1 MCIYHAGTEVTHKKS
16 GKHRNKLAPCRPES
30 RNGQDDLQVKEHFTK
45 GSCLLNDHPQ
55 EGIWKGF
62 LSNTQKPFN
71 PGEWLPSDSPGGV
84 TGHCYNPPQACV
96 PWITVSALS
105 PSARC
110 SQPSLSGPQANLRI
124 DSKLPDM
131 AVHTPLSP
139 VTQVWTRVILL
150 SKWCAY

>member
-84 TGHCYNPPQACV
+84 TGHCCV
-96 PWITVSALS
+96 PLRPVSPESLSLLCLLLPDALS
-105 PSARC
+105 PASLVLRPT
-110 SQPSLSGPQANLRI
+110 SGLIPSSLTWLS
-124 DSKLPDM
+124 
-131 AVHTPLSP
+131 TPLSP
-139 VTQVWTRVILL
+139 VTQV
-150 SKWCAY
+150 